1 MHMAVFRQSKENID
15 REKIST
21 FKGPLLY
28 SSLLNC
34 CQKNIVN
41 TKINWN
47 QTKINEWTFYFLF
60 FTFYLHP
67 TRWCNNCGIVLA
79 KKKTKKTHTD
89 NRKSGSRL
97 DEN

>member
-47 QTKINEWTFYFLF
+47 QTKINE
-60 FTFYLHP
+60 
-67 TRWCNNCGIVLA
+67 
-79 KKKTKKTHTD
+79 
-89 NRKSGSRL
+89 
-97 DEN
+97 